1 VSVARLPVVA
11 VVGRQNVGKSTLV
24 NRLLG
29 RREAIADHA
38 PGVTR
43 DRVEVEVEWGGRRFV
58 LVDTGGYLHRPRGI
72 EALVTRQAARAAEE
86 ADVVVLV
93 VDAKTG
99 PLEEDDALARR
110 LRRFSVPVVL
120 VANKVDSE
128 RDEADATAFVGL
140 GLGEP
145 VPVSALHGRGA
156 GDLLDR
162 LVGVLP
168 GSEEPSPP
176 GPGREPR
183 YALVGRPNVG
193 KSSLFNRLVGQERSV
208 VFEQAGTTRDAVD
221 AVVEWPSG
229 PVRFVDTAG
238 FRRPSR
244 ARGVEYYGFLRTERA
259 IERADVAIVVLD
271 AADGFTTE
279 DRRIA
284 SKVIDEGRALILVAN
299 KWDLVQEKDPTYHA
313 LVEQAAPFARAPV
326 HRGGSSAA
334 GARRTARALDAPRR
348 HRRGQR
354 LARGDPGRTPTAR
367 ERALPLRDAGI
378 ERTAGVRAVR
388 SGPPRAFVRAF
399 RREPTPQGVPARRRP
414 DQVAVPRASGSA
426 SALSRGRMRLSFRSG
441 RPDSNRR
448 PSDPQSDALTKL
460 RHGPSHES
468 YQRAIARPERQMAR
482 GEGPGPSEPAPE
494 ASVRLEAAV
503 RQPRSVGQDDG

>member
-29 RREAIADHA
+29 RREAISDRA

-43 DRVEVEVEWGGRRFV
+43 DRVEVEVEWGGRRFI
-58 LVDTGGYLHRPRGI
+58 LVDTGGFLHGARGI

-110 LRRFSVPVVL
+110 LRRSSAPVVL

-168 GSEEPSPP
+168 GSAEPSPP
-176 GPGREPR
+176 APGREAR

-221 AVVEWPSG
+221 AVVDWPSG

-299 KWDLVQEKDPTYHA
+299 KWDLVQEKDRTYHA

-326 HRGGSSAA
+326 HRTSALR
-334 GARRTARALDAPRR
+334 GTGVDRLPRALV
-348 HRRGQR
+348 G
-354 LARGDPGRTPTAR
+354 LR
-367 ERALPLRDAGI
+367 ERWTRRAATAEVNVLLESIQG
-378 ERTAGVRAVR
+378 ERPPPGNARFRYATQVS
-388 SGPPRAFVRAF
+388 SGPPVFVLFGAGHPGRSYERFVENRLRKAF
-399 RREPTPQGVPARRRP
+399 QLDGVPIRLRFRARRDR
-414 DQVAVPRASGSA
+414 RA
-426 SALSRGRMRLSFRSG
+426 R
-441 RPDSNRR
+441 
-448 PSDPQSDALTKL
+448 
-460 RHGPSHES
+460 
-468 YQRAIARPERQMAR
+468 
-482 GEGPGPSEPAPE
+482 
-494 ASVRLEAAV
+494 
-503 RQPRSVGQDDG
+503 